1 MPSRWK
7 ARCTAPAKTC
17 LASAALSG
25 HLRIGAT
32 EGFGSYVL
40 TPLAADFQRRY
51 PHITLDILPVPR
63 FVSLSKR
70 EADRRSPSSGAGPM
84 SAASCATTRCGCTA
98 RPAIWRAIRPS
109 AHRQTGGPHVHRLCG
124 RTAVQRAIALSGG
137 SAASQQV
144 ILRSTSVVAQYH
156 AALQGQSLAILPCF
170 IAAQD
175 PGSRRCW
182 NRKWRSRARSGC
194 TATRTC
200 ASSSASTC
208 CGSSSANRRCAMPA
222 CWPAPKRAALP
233 ALGRQAAARA
243 SGSRGLLRGAFTR
256 SRRISRKNV
265 SSATGRESPRRP
277 RRS

>member
-1 MPSRWK
+1 MLTEDGQRLFVHAEQMESAVHS
-7 ARCTAPAKTC
+7 AREN
-17 LASAALSG
+17 LSGIGQALSG

-70 EADRRSPSSGAGPM
+70 EADLAITIERPQRGPYVCSKLCDYTLRLYGTPGYLARHPPIRSQADLADHTFIGYVDELLFSERLRYLEDLLP
-84 SAASCATTRCGCTA
+84 ASK
-98 RPAIWRAIRPS
+98 
-109 AHRQTGGPHVHRLCG
+109 
-124 RTAVQRAIALSGG
+124 
-137 SAASQQV
+137 V

-222 CWPAPKRAALP
+222 CWPALQNAL
-233 ALGRQAAARA
+233 RY
-243 SGSRGLLRGAFTR
+243 
-256 SRRISRKNV
+256 
-265 SSATGRESPRRP
+265 SP
-277 RRS
+277 